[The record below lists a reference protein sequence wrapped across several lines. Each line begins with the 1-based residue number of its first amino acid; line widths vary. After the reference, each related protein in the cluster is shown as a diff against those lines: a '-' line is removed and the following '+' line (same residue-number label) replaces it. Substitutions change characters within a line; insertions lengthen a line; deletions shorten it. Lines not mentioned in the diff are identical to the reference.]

1 MSAPTEIAYK
11 ERTMSSPFAITAATN
26 TVFLES
32 NRQGQ
37 TSFTVSNT
45 TAHAVRGRAHLVAQQ
60 TSAASWLTFQGDAER
75 EFVSS
80 GSHQYVVQIT
90 LPPGAPAGDYTFRL
104 DMVDLANPDDD
115 FSEGP
120 VVKFVVTPSV
130 PVKKPFPWWIV
141 AVVVGLLILV
151 GGATYSIIRL
161 SHNQPTVTVT
171 KLTPTR
177 VLPTPT
183 PTPKPVFVGPW
194 QGQFTF
200 NTGQNSAQSLQL
212 STLQNGAFMGTLFG
226 HGFGEGPSSTNV
238 SGMEGSLNSFGF
250 NAQNR
255 LQQAINQN
263 GNGAGIYVEF
273 TAISYGTVPGIFPLN
288 SVFDAVVYADG
299 SLHGVWFNPGDTQP
313 NGTFTLN
320 KSS

>member
-1 MSAPTEIAYK
+1 
-11 ERTMSSPFAITAATN
+11 MSSPFAITAATN

-45 TAHAVRGRAHLVAQQ
+45 TVRAVRGRAHLVVEQA
-60 TSAASWLTFQGDAER
+60 TAASWLTLLGEAER
-75 EFVSS
+75 NFAST
-80 GSHQYVVQIT
+80 GSHQFVVQIT

-120 VVKFVVTPSV
+120 AVKFIVAPSA

-151 GGATYSIIRL
+151 GGGTYGIIQL
-161 SHNQPTVTVT
+161 SQKKPAVTPIVTVT
-171 KLTPTR
+171 KSTPTA

-183 PTPKPVFVGPW
+183 LTPKPVFAGPW
-194 QGQFTF
+194 RGQFTF
-200 NTGQNSAQSLQL
+200 NTGQNSTQSLQL
-212 STLQNGAFMGTLFG
+212 NTFQNGAFRGTLFG
-226 HGFGEGPSSTNV
+226 PGFGEGPSSTNV
-238 SGMEGSLNSFGF
+238 SGTEGSLNSFSF
-250 NAQNR
+250 SAQNR
-255 LQQAINQN
+255 LQQAINQT

-273 TAISYGTVPGIFPLN
+273 TAISYGPISGVFPLN

-313 NGTFTLN
+313 DGIFTLN